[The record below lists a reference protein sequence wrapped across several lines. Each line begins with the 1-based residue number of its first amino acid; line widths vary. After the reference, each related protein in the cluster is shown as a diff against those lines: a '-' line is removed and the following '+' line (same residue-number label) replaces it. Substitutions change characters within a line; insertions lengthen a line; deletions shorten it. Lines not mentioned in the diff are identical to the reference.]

1 MIPMIENHQRQQGK
15 WCAYQREKGVL
26 VSSILK
32 SRMKP
37 FYSRICTSS
46 SIDMTFHGRSWY
58 GKKYYKNRKLPSH
71 IKKCLSV
78 ERQPQK
84 PFQIQGNDSGR
95 GTMWKQHFILT
106 GQLEH
111 PKPKNDLKELY
122 SFAKKKAHQCIES
135 TKP

>member
-1 MIPMIENHQRQQGK
+1 MEN
-15 WCAYQREKGVL
+15 YQV
-26 VSSILK
+26 
-32 SRMKP
+32 
-37 FYSRICTSS
+37 
-46 SIDMTFHGRSWY
+46 
-58 GKKYYKNRKLPSH
+58 

-84 PFQIQGNDSGR
+84 PFQFQGNDSGR

-122 SFAKKKAHQCIES
+122 SFAKNKLITVQKALNHERFLQDMVDF
-135 TKP
+135 